1 MKKFG
6 CMRFVLLVLVALSIL
21 YFTVGEGKTV
31 ILKKIFPI
39 KYQEYVEMYSNEY
52 SLDKNLVYA
61 IIRTES
67 NFDKDAQSVVG
78 AKGLMQLM
86 EKTAEECN
94 NKAGFGYNIPS
105 DLFVAERNI
114 RLGCYYLKHLI
125 DVYGNAEMAVVA
137 YNGGTGNVNEWLKD
151 PDLSDGAGGLY
162 EIPYE
167 ETRKYKEKVFKTF
180 EMYNKIY
187 KTNE

>member
-6 CMRFVLLVLVALSIL
+6 CMRFVLLLLLAVAIL

-31 ILKKIFPI
+31 ILTKIFPI
-39 KYQEYVEMYSNEY
+39 KYQEYVERYSDEY

-61 IIRTES
+61 VIKTES

-86 EKTAEECN
+86 ENTAEECN
-94 NKAGFGYNIPS
+94 NKGDFGYNIPS
-105 DLFVAERNI
+105 DLFVAEKNI
-114 RLGCYYLKHLI
+114 RLGCYYLKSLI

-151 PDLSDGAGGLY
+151 PELSDGAGGLY
-162 EIPYE
+162 KIPYE

-180 EMYNKIY
+180 EMYNKLY